1 MGGDVED
8 SNVEHGF
15 SSPLWMAKAVVSSAN
30 AGLLRIAVCNVL
42 DRLWSDGSLDVEQ
55 VFERIVQI
63 SSTGRYREPHFTQ
76 EDYEEAVKIADDIA
90 ERNIDEEVAKF
101 REQLDN
107 LGEEDEDGDVG

>member
-1 MGGDVED
+1 MED

-15 SSPLWMAKAVVSSAN
+15 SSTLWMAKAVVCNASSE
-30 AGLLRIAVCNVL
+30 LLRIAVCNVM

-63 SSTGRYREPHFTQ
+63 STTGRYVEPKFTQ
-76 EDYEEAVKIADDIA
+76 ADYEEAVKIADGIA

-107 LGEEDEDGDVG
+107 LGEEDEDGED

>member
-1 MGGDVED
+1 MDG

-15 SSPLWMAKAVVSSAN
+15 SSPLWMAKAVVCNASSE
-30 AGLLRIAVCNVL
+30 LLRVAVCNVL
-42 DRLWSDGSLDVEQ
+42 DRMWSDDTVDVEQ

-63 SSTGRYREPHFTQ
+63 SSTGRYREPYFTQ

-107 LGEEDEDGDVG
+107 LGKEDDGDVG